1 LRRAGPLLLVG
12 GFALVLA
19 ACGGA
24 EDGEQGE
31 VSVNSSIF
39 EDPIPDP
46 TAPGGDA
53 ASSSGMTVDGG
64 ATIPEAI
71 AYQGEEVIAVK
82 GYVVRD
88 GETDKLCEV
97 LAESYPPQCGGASLT
112 IENPETLDN
121 QVLIEA
127 EGVQWSEDY
136 VTVFGHISDGV
147 LTIDP
152 MVTG

>member
-1 LRRAGPLLLVG
+1 M
-12 GFALVLA
+12 
-19 ACGGA
+19 
-24 EDGEQGE
+24 
-31 VSVNSSIF
+31 NSSVV
-39 EDPIPDP
+39 EDPISDP
-46 TAPGGDA
+46 TAPSGADA
-53 ASSSGMTVDGG
+53 TSSGMTVDGG

-71 AYQGEEVIAVK
+71 AYQGQEVIAVK

-88 GETDKLCEV
+88 GENDKLCEV
-97 LAESYPPQCGGASLT
+97 LAESYPPQCGGATLT

-121 QVLIEA
+121 LALIEA